1 MDFAGRLID
10 KYTKNFD
17 SIEIQFSEGSAKT
30 VDIRDGAVEDVAV
43 NSSSGL
49 KVRVIKDGRILYY
62 TSGGVNEER
71 LESFFREAQDVIM
84 LTEEDKNV
92 FLPSSPEVYEELNR
106 TEEPSVETLKE
117 YALLAESGAKG
128 FDGRV
133 KSVKS
138 ASCSYVNQKT
148 LITGT
153 HIARKLWNK
162 QIISSFCQ
170 CLAEENGDI
179 QEGYEGETVY
189 LGKPFEPMLTGK
201 KAAET
206 AVSLLGGKPLKTGQ
220 YGILFDSGTAAQF
233 FELISEM
240 CDAENVLKHMSLFE
254 DRLGQ
259 TVASPVLSIW
269 DDPFHPDAIG
279 SYRFDDEG
287 TPAVKTHLVTK
298 GTLESYLHNGYT
310 AGLMKTANTANAVRT
325 GSGKIGI
332 GASNLVVSSTEKA
345 SAIASVQGDVVKV
358 LDVMGLHMAD
368 TVSGDFSLGI
378 SGVVLRCG
386 EPVSAFRE
394 SVLTGNLKDL
404 LKAVTAVYDNTRV
417 HGNVVTGDVLF
428 DKLTVSGS

>member
-10 KYTKNFD
+10 KYAKNFD
-17 SIEIQFSEGSAKT
+17 SIEIQLSEGSSKT
-30 VDIRDGAVEDVAV
+30 VDTRDGEVEDVAV

-49 KVRVIKDGRILYY
+49 KIRVFKEGRILYY

-71 LESFFREAQDVIM
+71 LDAFFREAQDVIN
-84 LTEEDKNV
+84 LTEKDENV
-92 FLPSSPEVYEELNR
+92 FIPSSPETYEYVTDLA
-106 TEEPSVETLKE
+106 EPDIEKLKSF
-117 YALLAESGAKG
+117 ALVTESGAKG
-128 FDGRV
+128 LDARV

-138 ASCSYVNQKT
+138 ASCSYINQKT

-153 HIARKLWNK
+153 HIAAKVWNR
-162 QIISSFCQ
+162 QLISSFCQ
-170 CLAEENGDI
+170 CLAEDNGDI

-189 LGKPFEPMLTGK
+189 FGKPFTPVLTGK

-206 AVSLLGGKPLKTGQ
+206 AVSLLGGKPLKTGK
-220 YGILFDSGTAAQF
+220 YNILFDSGTAAQF

-240 CDAENVLKHMSLFE
+240 CDAENILKHMSLFE
-254 DRLGQ
+254 GRLGQ
-259 TVASPVLSIW
+259 AVASSVLSIW

-287 TPAVKTHLVTK
+287 TAAVKTHLVTK
-298 GTLESYLHNGYT
+298 GDLESYLHNGYT

-332 GASNLVVSSTEKA
+332 GASNLVIGSTEKA
-345 SAIASVQGDVVKV
+345 SAITAVQGDVVKV
-358 LDVMGLHMAD
+358 LDVMGLHTAD

-378 SGVVLRCG
+378 SGVVLRNG
-386 EPVSAFRE
+386 EPVSSFRE
-394 SVLTGNLKDL
+394 SVLTGNLMDL
-404 LKAVTAVYDNTRV
+404 LKAVTAVYDNTRI

-428 DKLTVSGS
+428 DKLTISGS